1 MPAFATDYSAS
12 VREKLHEALALKT
25 VYIYSHFTAILLET
39 IMTENLLTRLLL
51 VVGLFA
57 GLMFGTGNAAAGIA
71 LAVLA
76 GTATWLLRSQNLL
89 KRHQ

>member
-1 MPAFATDYSAS
+1 MELTGYP
-12 VREKLHEALALKT
+12 

-57 GLMFGTGNAAAGIA
+57 GLMSGTGNAAAGIA

-89 KRHQ
+89 KRDQ

>member
-1 MPAFATDYSAS
+1 MPAFAADYSAS
-12 VREKLHEALALKT
+12 ARERLHEALALKT
-25 VYIYSHFTAILLET
+25 VYIYSYFTAILLET

-57 GLMFGTGNAAAGIA
+57 GLMFGTGNVAAGIA

-76 GTATWLLRSQNLL
+76 GMATWLLRSQNLL

>member
-1 MPAFATDYSAS
+1 
-12 VREKLHEALALKT
+12 
-25 VYIYSHFTAILLET
+25 
-39 IMTENLLTRLLL
+39 MTENLLTRLLL

-57 GLMFGTGNAAAGIA
+57 GLMFGTGNVAAGIA

-76 GTATWLLRSQNLL
+76 GMATWLLRSQNLL